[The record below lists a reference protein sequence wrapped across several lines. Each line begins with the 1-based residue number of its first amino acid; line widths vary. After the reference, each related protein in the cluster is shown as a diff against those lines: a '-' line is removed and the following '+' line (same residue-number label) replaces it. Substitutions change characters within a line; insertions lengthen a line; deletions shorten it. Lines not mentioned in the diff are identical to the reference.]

1 MGTCKTR
8 TQGPNRRYLRGTDQR
23 SSESQVSEREISKN
37 YSERARNFP
46 HTWEKRRSGAYI
58 VANSKPRSLESGDF
72 SLKGR
77 SGIRVFEIV
86 GCLSIWGRYG
96 CIMGSLCMIRKM
108 FPYMSIVKD
117 PLP

>member
-46 HTWEKRRSGAYI
+46 HT
-58 VANSKPRSLESGDF
+58 
-72 SLKGR
+72 
-77 SGIRVFEIV
+77 
-86 GCLSIWGRYG
+86 
-96 CIMGSLCMIRKM
+96 
-108 FPYMSIVKD
+108 
-117 PLP
+117 